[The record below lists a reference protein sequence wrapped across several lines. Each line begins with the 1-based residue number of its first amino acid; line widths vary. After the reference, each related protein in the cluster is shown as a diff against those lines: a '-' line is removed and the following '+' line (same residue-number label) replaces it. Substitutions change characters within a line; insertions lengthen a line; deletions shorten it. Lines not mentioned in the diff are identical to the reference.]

1 MAGTRLQI
9 AAVRRAEGLVR
20 DLAEDFRRLREDA
33 GVTQRAL
40 ARAAG
45 VDQAVIS
52 RLESGQGR
60 PSIETYARLSAA
72 LGSDLSVRVFPNTG
86 PAIRDRHQARIS
98 EALIRAIDR
107 RWTAVPE
114 VGVRQPVR
122 GWIDL
127 ALVDRSNALVVAVEV
142 QSALHRLEQLVR
154 WAGAKAEALPS
165 AQGWP
170 FGLQSGSATTV
181 TKLLVVR
188 STASTR
194 AIVTT
199 FESTLSAAYPGDRIQ
214 ALAALEGHATWPG
227 SSFIWAV
234 DRKDGGVELRAGVR
248 AAARQAH
255 SRRPEHMVGHLK
267 GRRHVLGQRQ

>member
-1 MAGTRLQI
+1 MSATRLQLS
-9 AAVRRAEGLVR
+9 AVRRAEGLVR
-20 DLAEDFRRLREDA
+20 DLADDFRRLREDA

-60 PSIETYARLSAA
+60 PTIETYARLSAA

-98 EALIRAIDR
+98 EAIIRAIDR

-127 ALVDRSNALVVAVEV
+127 ALVDRSNAIVVAVEV

-154 WAGAKAEALPS
+154 WSNAKAEALPS
-165 AQGWP
+165 AHGWP
-170 FGLQSGSATTV
+170 FGLPSDNAPAV

-194 AIVTT
+194 AVVTA
-199 FESTLSAAYPGDRIQ
+199 FESTVSTAYPGDRVQ
-214 ALAALEGHATWPG
+214 ALAALEGRATWPG
-227 SSFIWAV
+227 SSLIWAV
-234 DRKDGGVELRAGVR
+234 DRNDGGVDLRAEVR
-248 AAARQAH
+248 VNARQPV
-255 SRRPEHMVGHLK
+255 SRRHEHMVGDLEGRHLL
-267 GRRHVLGQRQ
+267 LGQRQ

>member
-1 MAGTRLQI
+1 MPGTRLQL
-9 AAVRRAEGLVR
+9 AAVRRAHDLIR
-20 DLAEDFRRLREDA
+20 DLADDFRRLREDA

-52 RLESGQGR
+52 RLESGHGR
-60 PSIETYARLSAA
+60 PTMETYARVSAA

-98 EALIRAIDR
+98 EAIIRTIGR
-107 RWTAVPE
+107 RWIAVPE

-127 ALVDRSNALVVAVEV
+127 VLVDKSNAVIVAAEV
-142 QSALHRLEQLVR
+142 QSALHRVEQLVR

-165 AQGWP
+165 AHSWP
-170 FGLQSGSATTV
+170 FGLQTGEVPSV

-188 STASTR
+188 STAATR
-194 AIVTT
+194 AIATS
-199 FESTLSAAYPGDRIQ
+199 FESTLGVAYPGDRIQ
-214 ALAALEGHATWPG
+214 AIAALEGRSTWPG
-227 SSFIWAV
+227 PSFLWAV
-234 DRKDGGVELRAGVR
+234 DRRDGGVDLRAEVR
-248 AAARQAH
+248 SAVGRAVSRQH
-255 SRRPEHMVGHLK
+255 EHLTEDVGDRRLAVV
-267 GRRHVLGQRQ
+267 GRR

>member
-1 MAGTRLQI
+1 MSATRLQI
-9 AAVRRAEGLVR
+9 AAVRRADTLVR

-40 ARAAG
+40 ARTAG
-45 VDQAVIS
+45 VDQAAVS
-52 RLESGQGR
+52 RLESGHGR
-60 PSIETYARLSAA
+60 PTIETYARLSAA

-98 EALIRAIDR
+98 EAIISMIGR

-127 ALVDRSNALVVAVEV
+127 VLVDHTNAVIVAVEV
-142 QSALHRLEQLVR
+142 QSMLNRLEQLVR

-165 AQGWP
+165 AHGWP
-170 FGLQSGSATTV
+170 FDMQAGSAPTV

-199 FESTLSAAYPGDRIQ
+199 FESTMSAAYPGDRVQ
-214 ALAALEGHATWPG
+214 ALEGRSSWPG
-227 SSFIWAV
+227 SSFLWAV
-234 DRKDGGVELRAGVR
+234 DRRDGGVDLRAEVR
-248 AAARQAH
+248 ATA
-255 SRRPEHMVGHLK
+255 RRPVV
-267 GRRHVLGQRQ
+267 RRHVQIFDELEGRRALMGQRS